1 MFFFYCIACVVSVSA
16 KVTLLESA
24 AFGQCIFSSWSG
36 PLALKSSGDFRRGE
50 EVRPFF
56 TYVFYMVPGIR
67 AANWGAG
74 GFFGHEM
81 VSGGFGL
88 TEVPFFFFFSDF
100 STVPFN
106 K

>member
-1 MFFFYCIACVVSVSA
+1 MFQCSFCASKCVCFFYCIACVVSVSA

-56 TYVFYMVPGIR
+56 TYVFNMVPGIR
-67 AANWGAG
+67 VAIWGLG
-74 GFFGHEM
+74 G
-81 VSGGFGL
+81 SL
-88 TEVPFFFFFSDF
+88 NT
-100 STVPFN
+100 
-106 K
+106 KW